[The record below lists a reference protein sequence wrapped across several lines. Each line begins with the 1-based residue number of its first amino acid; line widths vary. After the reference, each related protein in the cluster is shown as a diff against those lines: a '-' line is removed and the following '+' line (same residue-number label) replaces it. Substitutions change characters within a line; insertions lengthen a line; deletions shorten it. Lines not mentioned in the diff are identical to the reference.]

1 MKGRRWLVFALI
13 IIVLAALAFVWL
25 AADPGY
31 VLIRFRGWRIEA
43 SVVGAVAILIAFWIA
58 IGIVWWLLRWPFGAL
73 SRRHR
78 RISHERLRDGLVAM
92 TEGRNVEA
100 NRTLQRAAQ
109 YSSLRSPALLAA
121 ADAAHR
127 HGDTQRA
134 LEALDEAAQHA
145 PEAARIL
152 RARILRESGRAGEA
166 LQLLTPGAEA
176 GKLPPAGWHEYALA
190 ALATGQPEKARA
202 ALEPLRKSD
211 TLGGAGYA
219 ELVDRVLGA
228 SLRAAPDAAS
238 LQELWKH
245 ASRPQRQ
252 MPALLDAYAR
262 RASALG
268 IAHEGLDA
276 IEDTLKREWNP
287 DLVTA
292 YGDATPPAE
301 AGARLKAA
309 TRWLDAHPGDDALLR
324 TLGVLSM
331 RAADPRDAR
340 EYLVRALALKPT
352 AASWAAL
359 GDVQSASG
367 ETDDAVRCYAN
378 AWKCQQGEVIPPGPH
393 EAGIDTAHF
402 TPEERDEHG
411 MPRLPGEP
419 SQSARR

>member
-1 MKGRRWLVFALI
+1 MKGKRWLALAII
-13 IIVLAALAFVWL
+13 IIVLAAIAFVWL
-25 AADPGY
+25 ASDPGY

-43 SVVGAVAILIAFWIA
+43 TVVGAVAILVAVWIA
-58 IGIVWWLLRWPFGAL
+58 IGVAWWLLRWPFGAL

-78 RISHERLRDGLVAM
+78 RISQERLRDGLVAM

-109 YSSLRSPALLAA
+109 YSSLRSPALLSA

-152 RARILRESGRAGEA
+152 RARILRESGRTEEA
-166 LQLLTPGAEA
+166 LQLLAPGADA
-176 GKLPPAGWHEYALA
+176 GKLPPAGWNEYALA
-190 ALATGQPEKARA
+190 ALGLGQPDKARA

-211 TLGGAGYA
+211 MLGAAGYA
-219 ELVDRVLGA
+219 ELVDQVLGA
-228 SLRAAPDAAS
+228 SLRNAPDAPA
-238 LQELWKH
+238 LQELWKR
-245 ASRPQRQ
+245 ATRQQRQ

-262 RASALG
+262 RAFVLG
-268 IAHEGLDA
+268 ASHDALDA
-276 IEDTLKREWNP
+276 LEDALKREWNP
-287 DLVTA
+287 ALVAA
-292 YGDATPPAE
+292 YGDATSPSE
-301 AGARLKAA
+301 AAARLHVA

-331 RAADPRDAR
+331 RASDPRDAR

-367 ETDDAVRCYAN
+367 ESGDAERCYAN
-378 AWKCQQGEVIPPGPH
+378 AWKCEQGEAIAPGPN
-393 EAGIDTAHF
+393 EAGIDTAHV
-402 TPEERDEHG
+402 TLEERDEHG
-411 MPRLPGEP
+411 MPRLPGEQP
-419 SQSARR
+419 GAAR

>member
-1 MKGRRWLVFALI
+1 MKGKRWLALAII
-13 IIVLAALAFVWL
+13 IIVLAAIAFVWL
-25 AADPGY
+25 ASDPGY

-43 SVVGAVAILIAFWIA
+43 TVVGAVAILIAVWIA
-58 IGIVWWLLRWPFGAL
+58 IGVAWWLLRWPFGAL

-78 RISHERLRDGLVAM
+78 RISQERLRDGLVAM

-109 YSSLRSPALLAA
+109 YSSLRSPALLSA

-152 RARILRESGRAGEA
+152 RARILRESGRTEEA
-166 LQLLTPGAEA
+166 LQLLAPGADA
-176 GKLPPAGWHEYALA
+176 GKLPPAGWNEYALA
-190 ALATGQPEKARA
+190 ALGLGQPDKARA

-211 TLGGAGYA
+211 MLGAAGYA
-219 ELVDRVLGA
+219 ELVDQVLGA
-228 SLRAAPDAAS
+228 SLRNAPDAPA
-238 LQELWKH
+238 LQELWKR
-245 ASRPQRQ
+245 ATRQQRQ

-262 RASALG
+262 RAFVLG
-268 IAHEGLDA
+268 ASHDALDA
-276 IEDTLKREWNP
+276 LEDALKREWNP
-287 DLVTA
+287 ALVAA
-292 YGDATPPAE
+292 YGDATSPSE
-301 AGARLKAA
+301 AAARLHVA

-331 RAADPRDAR
+331 RASDPRDAR

-367 ETDDAVRCYAN
+367 ESGDAERCYAN
-378 AWKCQQGEVIPPGPH
+378 AWKCEQGEAIAPGPN
-393 EAGIDTAHF
+393 EAGIDTAHV
-402 TPEERDEHG
+402 TLEERDEHG
-411 MPRLPGEP
+411 MPRLPGEQP
-419 SQSARR
+419 GAAR